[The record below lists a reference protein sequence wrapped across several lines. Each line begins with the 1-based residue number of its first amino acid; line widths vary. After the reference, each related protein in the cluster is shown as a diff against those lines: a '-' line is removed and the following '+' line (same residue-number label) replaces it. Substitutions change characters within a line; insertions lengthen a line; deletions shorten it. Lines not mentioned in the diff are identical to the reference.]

1 MELYNG
7 GGWIGNNEDG
17 TPQIRKKKLIYHEKV
32 ILKSTSISENDM
44 PKNIMKIPSD
54 VYIYDRNA
62 NKRYKSTDLE
72 VL

>member
-1 MELYNG
+1 MELYN

-17 TPQIRKKKLIYHEKV
+17 TQQIRKKKLIYHEKV

>member
-1 MELYNG
+1 
-7 GGWIGNNEDG
+7 
-17 TPQIRKKKLIYHEKV
+17 
-32 ILKSTSISENDM
+32 M

>member
-1 MELYNG
+1 MELYN

-54 VYIYDRNA
+54 VYIYMTETPINA
-62 NKRYKSTDLE
+62 ISLQI
-72 VL
+72 